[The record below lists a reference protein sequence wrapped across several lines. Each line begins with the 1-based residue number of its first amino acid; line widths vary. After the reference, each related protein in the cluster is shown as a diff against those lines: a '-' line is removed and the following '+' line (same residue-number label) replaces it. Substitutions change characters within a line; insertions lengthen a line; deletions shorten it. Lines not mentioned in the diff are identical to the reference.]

1 MYKKKASIY
10 IEALEYRFKLFTK
23 FLQILFPFLTFA
35 H

>member
-10 IEALEYRFKLFTK
+10 IEALEYRFELFTK
-23 FLQILFPFLTFA
+23 FLQILFPFLAFV